1 MNWKNDYLMAS
12 ANIDMLQIVAIGLEE
27 IKNDLVFVGG
37 AVAELYASDPAS
49 SDIRPTTD
57 IDCLIE
63 LYTRT
68 DYSRLEERLRAKGF
82 VNDTSMGAPICR
94 WIYKNIKV
102 DVMPTDEKI
111 LGFSNRWYLEGI
123 ENKIGKALP
132 NGTEIFIFPPQYFLG
147 TKFEAHKNRGGND
160 LRQSHDFEDLVYI
173 LDNCKDLLNDIIKS
187 NDGIREYL
195 KNECQNLLT
204 NIAVT
209 EGIESALPYGSG
221 DERANIIEDLIQ
233 NIAKIE

>member
-1 MNWKNDYLMAS
+1 MAS
-12 ANIDMLQIVAIGLEE
+12 ANIDMLQIVANGLQE

-37 AVAELYASDPAS
+37 AVAELYANDPAS

-63 LYTRT
+63 LS
-68 DYSRLEERLRAKGF
+68 SRKEYLKLEEKLRAKGF
-82 VNDTSMGAPICR
+82 TNDTSRGASICS
-94 WIYKNIKV
+94 WIFRNIKV
-102 DVMPTDEKI
+102 DIMPTDEKI

-123 ENKIGKALP
+123 ENKIIKALP
-132 NGTEIFIFPPQYFLG
+132 DGTEIFIFPPHYYLG
-147 TKFEAHKNRGGND
+147 AKFEAHRSRGGND

-173 LDNCKDLLNDIIKS
+173 LDNCPDLLNGINNS
-187 NDGIREYL
+187 NDGIREYI
-195 KNECQNLLT
+195 KNECQNLQI

-221 DERANIIEDLIQ
+221 DQRVEIIENLIR
-233 NIAKIE
+233 NIAEID